1 MSRQTDNERR
11 RFLTAGAA
19 TAGALVLGAKSQAH
33 TAEPSNV
40 SGSAAQNTTPIAPTE
55 LSLKLKSNAALAKIG
70 GSAIVEAAG
79 DKIIVAHTAAE
90 TFVACSAICT
100 HKGCVVE
107 YEHEAKQFVCPCHDA
122 RFSLDGRVVKG
133 PAKRP
138 LRSYPTDTAAV
149 ISLATPVVDKLVADK
164 KVT

>member
-33 TAEPSNV
+33 TAVPTHV
-40 SGSAAQNTTPIAPTE
+40 AQNTTPIAPTE

-149 ISLATPVVDKLVADK
+149 ISLATPVDDKLVADK